1 MESQMGENVMG
12 QTRQEQAEKI
22 SRRREIILKH
32 VGRPGGTTGN
42 KLAKM
47 LGVTRA
53 LILKDISALRRAGH
67 PIQISS
73 MIQEDGMMVAV
84 YELPRY
90 LMPENM
96 SARNVEP
103 LSRNASIGDQSA
115 ERPAEEYVPNAA
127 EPASITSAGRAY
139 GAAASGRRSKGA
151 KTRSGGQRND
161 LMQRT

>member
-12 QTRQEQAEKI
+12 QTRQEQAERV

-47 LGVTRA
+47 LGVTRG

-73 MIQEDGMMVAV
+73 MVQEDGMIVAV

-90 LMPENM
+90 LIPENM
-96 SARNVEP
+96 SARNAGS

-115 ERPAEEYVPNAA
+115 ERPAEEYAPNAA

-139 GAAASGRRSKGA
+139 GAAASEQRNRGGK
-151 KTRSGGQRND
+151 KRSGE
-161 LMQRT
+161 QRTASRQRA

>member
-1 MESQMGENVMG
+1 MGESVMG
-12 QTRQEQAEKI
+12 QTRQEQAERV
-22 SRRREIILKH
+22 SRRREVILRH

-47 LGVTRA
+47 LRVTRGTV
-53 LILKDISALRRAGH
+53 LRDIAALRRAGH

-73 MIQEDGMMVAV
+73 MVQEDGMIVAV

-96 SARNVEP
+96 SARNAGS

-115 ERPAEEYVPNAA
+115 ERPAEEYAPNAA

-139 GAAASGRRSKGA
+139 GAAASGRRNKGA

-161 LMQRT
+161 SMQRT